1 MLDPEFWKKTEDSD
15 YIDYTDTDSMFLH
28 VPFVSKYE
36 KGTDLHVADCLDA
49 SNKIGK
55 DVNNLIL
62 EYNRDYYFPKCGKS
76 MDYNMTNYKTE
87 VVAEGILLLGIK
99 KNYCLKQIAVKDKA
113 VSKDKQFKYT
123 GFPNIKADTPKLA
136 KYLLDYLCEELA
148 FGNKNLNKKTINNEL
163 NFIIKDVYDKTK
175 QCCEDFNLRDICS
188 SIKYSTKDYKDVPS
202 HIMGMRLYN
211 SLLDDKIFTFFSAG
225 YKLPIKL
232 NNQLLIE
239 DFVKKNRFE
248 SQFMLNSIRLDKIN
262 YLGIPYDYKTENIKE
277 LFTTFQI
284 EINFEKVWDI
294 INGKIARNVIELLR
308 TTYCV

>member
-136 KYLLDYLCEELA
+136 KYLLDYLKSFILEVMEENYFTYCNDYIEERKHIEELM
-148 FGNKNLNKKTINNEL
+148 KNIYIT
-163 NFIIKDVYDKTK
+163 
-175 QCCEDFNLRDICS
+175 
-188 SIKYSTKDYKDVPS
+188 
-202 HIMGMRLYN
+202 
-211 SLLDDKIFTFFSAG
+211 
-225 YKLPIKL
+225 
-232 NNQLLIE
+232 
-239 DFVKKNRFE
+239 
-248 SQFMLNSIRLDKIN
+248 
-262 YLGIPYDYKTENIKE
+262 
-277 LFTTFQI
+277 
-284 EINFEKVWDI
+284 
-294 INGKIARNVIELLR
+294 
-308 TTYCV
+308 